1 MALPESEPIE
11 TMLGVARVIIGRNL
25 KEAEFS
31 VVVSDPW
38 QGKGIGAAL
47 LQRCISIAKERGIEK
62 VMGTVLAEN
71 TQMLALGKKWGFK
84 IKKVI
89 DAGEYELSI
98 DFQIN

>member
-1 MALPESEPIE
+1 L
-11 TMLGVARVIIGRNL
+11 LGVARVIIGRNL

-47 LQRCISIAKERGIEK
+47 LQRCISIAKERGFAT

-71 TQMLALGKKWGFK
+71 TQMLALGKKLGFK
-84 IKKVI
+84 IKKVS
-89 DAGEYELSI
+89 DVGEYELSI
-98 DFQIN
+98 DFQEIISIRI